1 LADLLVEEG
10 DLDAKAA
17 RALQAEADAVD
28 RALTPPVEPGRRL
41 GSFVLGPEIG
51 RGGMGIVFEAKQES
65 LGRTVALKVLPAGA
79 ALDDRLA
86 SRFLREAR
94 AVARLRHPGI
104 VPVFEGGRADGVL
117 YFAMERVDGPS
128 LAELLA
134 AGPLPP
140 GRAAAIALALAQALD
155 HAHRSGV
162 IHRDLK
168 PENVLIDRDGR
179 PRLVDFGLALDR
191 ASGPLTRQALGTPA
205 YTAPEQARGEPVDER
220 TDLYSLGAVLY
231 HMLAAE
237 PPYEGET
244 AAVLIA
250 RLLTEEPAPLD
261 RRAPE
266 APEAL
271 VAVCRDAMQRDPER
285 RPRTALEIADR
296 LERFLHAYPP
306 SGEDPPASARFETT
320 RKLRRRIGIGA
331 LFSLVLAL
339 GLLASL
345 WPTGG
350 PLQEDGTAGNRGRD
364 HALST
369 GTLRRLATGAEPVGY
384 AALSPDGRRVV
395 YSVLVD
401 GVWQLRVGDTEGGP
415 ARSVAGEIPGSKTDA
430 VFSPAGD
437 RLAFRGGGGLWIVD
451 LRTGKGREI
460 VSGSI
465 YTPDWSPDGR
475 EIAFVRVDHARSRL
489 WAVSLVSG
497 YTRLITSLD
506 ARSPRWSPQGHRIAF
521 LSRMSGGRV
530 GLFTIPA
537 DGGEPVRVTRD
548 AGEKWSPSWSSDGG
562 SLYFASIRGGGP
574 DIWRCPLDVVTGEVL
589 GTPQAVTRGL
599 LAAPCRLH
607 AATASDRIVFGYPNR
622 CESVF
627 QVRLDASGGHP
638 LDTPRSVS
646 MGAALV
652 REPRPSP
659 SGDRLITVEST
670 EEDLF
675 VRVVEDWGSA
685 STKRGLT
692 HGLARDGS
700 PRWSPDGKRIAFHS
714 DRGGAGR
721 IWLLEPATGDVR
733 PITDPADG
741 EARRPV
747 WSPDGELLA
756 YSVVDG
762 GARLIR
768 PDEPDRPSR
777 PLPAPPNGSR
787 FEPSDWSP
795 DGELLAGTGQGLVL
809 HDLRT
814 GRYRTVLPYGK
825 RPTFAPDGN
834 ALLFAHDEAIL
845 RLDLAT
851 GSLDTILSTGP
862 NTLLD
867 PIGVDRG
874 RRALYY
880 AVTAPAN
887 TLWLLD
893 LDAPGR

>member
-1 LADLLVEEG
+1 
-10 DLDAKAA
+10 
-17 RALQAEADAVD
+17 
-28 RALTPPVEPGRRL
+28 
-41 GSFVLGPEIG
+41 
-51 RGGMGIVFEAKQES
+51 
-65 LGRTVALKVLPAGA
+65 
-79 ALDDRLA
+79 
-86 SRFLREAR
+86 
-94 AVARLRHPGI
+94 
-104 VPVFEGGRADGVL
+104 
-117 YFAMERVDGPS
+117 
-128 LAELLA
+128 
-134 AGPLPP
+134 
-140 GRAAAIALALAQALD
+140 
-155 HAHRSGV
+155 
-162 IHRDLK
+162 
-168 PENVLIDRDGR
+168 
-179 PRLVDFGLALDR
+179 
-191 ASGPLTRQALGTPA
+191 
-205 YTAPEQARGEPVDER
+205 
-220 TDLYSLGAVLY
+220 
-231 HMLAAE
+231 
-237 PPYEGET
+237 
-244 AAVLIA
+244 
-250 RLLTEEPAPLD
+250 
-261 RRAPE
+261 
-266 APEAL
+266 
-271 VAVCRDAMQRDPER
+271 
-285 RPRTALEIADR
+285 
-296 LERFLHAYPP
+296 
-306 SGEDPPASARFETT
+306 
-320 RKLRRRIGIGA
+320 
-331 LFSLVLAL
+331 
-339 GLLASL
+339 
-345 WPTGG
+345 
-350 PLQEDGTAGNRGRD
+350 
-364 HALST
+364 
-369 GTLRRLATGAEPVGY
+369 
-384 AALSPDGRRVV
+384 
-395 YSVLVD
+395 
-401 GVWQLRVGDTEGGP
+401 
-415 ARSVAGEIPGSKTDA
+415 
-430 VFSPAGD
+430 
-437 RLAFRGGGGLWIVD
+437 
-451 LRTGKGREI
+451 
-460 VSGSI
+460 
-465 YTPDWSPDGR
+465 
-475 EIAFVRVDHARSRL
+475 
-489 WAVSLVSG
+489 
-497 YTRLITSLD
+497 
-506 ARSPRWSPQGHRIAF
+506 
-521 LSRMSGGRV
+521 
-530 GLFTIPA
+530 
-537 DGGEPVRVTRD
+537 
-548 AGEKWSPSWSSDGG
+548 
-562 SLYFASIRGGGP
+562 
-574 DIWRCPLDVVTGEVL
+574 
-589 GTPQAVTRGL
+589 
-599 LAAPCRLH
+599 
-607 AATASDRIVFGYPNR
+607 
-622 CESVF
+622 
-627 QVRLDASGGHP
+627 
-638 LDTPRSVS
+638 

-795 DGELLAGTGQGLVL
+795 DGKLLAGTGQGLVL